1 MLMHS
6 TARCFTS
13 LWKWRATFTYG
24 KSGSIVAYCNVDHR
38 TARWRWQHC
47 HLLQCGS
54 QNSPVKVAALSRTA
68 MWITEQPSEV
78 HSKQTVRLWQLTVRC
93 STLCQCTNVN
103 SITFYHQQHR
113 HISVCYTINH
123 AVNMLN
129 KTASHKPKMVSRPL
143 SALTQ
148 PVTQIHKQ
156 LNTETFFWQYKQ
168 NRCNLKN
175 WCANSFIEYT
185 AVVIYVVNSTCV
197 TMNVKKKTAKS
208 SQTTAAND
216 NTRLYD
222 WTTLR
227 FSPNNWKIKSHIL
240 ANTLPDV
247 SSLHICTSVQCQL
260 LSK

>member
-1 MLMHS
+1 MIHMNKLAGQCINAKNKVGKLFNVIFHVQI
-6 TARCFTS
+6 T
-13 LWKWRATFTYG
+13 KYG
-24 KSGSIVAYCNVDHR
+24 KQKNSMYVNAFDCTLFHKFVKMTSDFHIRQD
-38 TARWRWQHC
+38 WQHC
-47 HLLQCGS
+47 RLLQCGS

-68 MWITEQPSEV
+68 MWITEQPGEV

-93 STLCQCTNVN
+93 STLCRCTNVN

-129 KTASHKPKMVSRPL
+129 KTASHKPNMVSRPL

-175 WCANSFIEYT
+175 
-185 AVVIYVVNSTCV
+185 
-197 TMNVKKKTAKS
+197 
-208 SQTTAAND
+208 
-216 NTRLYD
+216 
-222 WTTLR
+222 
-227 FSPNNWKIKSHIL
+227 
-240 ANTLPDV
+240 
-247 SSLHICTSVQCQL
+247 
-260 LSK
+260 